1 MNKHRSHSQHDVNGE
16 VIQIEL
22 PVVLHTRV
30 LEYNRRTLK
39 LKLKLGDITIQLKQ
53 PKPAYTVEL
62 NPRCIQLEEHEQ
74 VNADT
79 AGERLSL
86 L

>member
-1 MNKHRSHSQHDVNGE
+1 MIVAKQLEGIHTSEEHENYVRGTLHDLHVNAA
-16 VIQIEL
+16 
-22 PVVLHTRV
+22 
-30 LEYNRRTLK
+30 LK

-86 L
+86 R

>member
-1 MNKHRSHSQHDVNGE
+1 MNIKSDIIN
-16 VIQIEL
+16 VIM
-22 PVVLHTRV
+22 
-30 LEYNRRTLK
+30 LK

-62 NPRCIQLEEHEQ
+62 NPRCTQLEEHEQ
-74 VNADT
+74 ANAGT